1 MQELTM
7 QDFKALVEKIA
18 KLADKEGLK
27 YETPF
32 RDDGFVIEG
41 FVSRNG
47 DVLFRKGKVIYSL
60 DELENWLEFQPRYY
74 ETIDELAEALWV
86 EISAT

>member
-7 QDFKALVEKIA
+7 QDFKALVEKITE
-18 KLADKEGLK
+18 LADKEGLE

-32 RDDGFVIEG
+32 RYDGFVVEG
-41 FVSRNG
+41 FLSHRG
-47 DVLFRKGKVIYSL
+47 DVLFREGEVIYSL
-60 DELENWLEFQPRYY
+60 DEIEQWIEFHPRYY
-74 ETIDELAEALWV
+74 EDLDELAEALWG

>member
-7 QDFKALVEKIA
+7 QDFKVLVEKIT
-18 KLADKEGLK
+18 KLADKEGLE

-32 RDDGFVIEG
+32 RYDGFVVEG
-41 FVSRNG
+41 FLSHRG
-47 DVLFRKGKVIYSL
+47 DVLFRDGEVIYAL
-60 DELENWLEFQPRYY
+60 DEIEQWIEFHPRYY
-74 ETIDELAEALWV
+74 EDLDDLAEALWV

>member
-18 KLADKEGLK
+18 ELADKEGLD

-32 RDDGFVIEG
+32 RDDGFVVEG
-41 FVSRNG
+41 FLSYRG
-47 DVLFRKGKVIYSL
+47 DVLFREGEVIYSL
-60 DELENWLEFQPRYY
+60 DELENWIEFHSRYY
-74 ETIDELAEALWV
+74 ETLDDLAEALWV